1 LPRTIL
7 RPDID
12 PSVRDVLR
20 VYFDAITL
28 SESAQFAL
36 WQSAG
41 LTLTQFGALRQ
52 LRGGPL
58 PAGKLAAKLGIS
70 PTSLTRLLDRLES
83 SKLVERRRDAA
94 DRRRIS
100 VALLPLGHRLLD
112 DVSVLEGTVIHRAA
126 ADLTHEERG
135 QILASLGRLVE
146 LARQHAAADYGPAK
160 RSAKAAG

>member
-1 LPRTIL
+1 M
-7 RPDID
+7 RPDIA
-12 PSVRDVLR
+12 PGVRDVLR

-36 WQSAG
+36 WQSAR

-58 PAGKLAAKLGIS
+58 PAGRLASKLGIS

-83 SKLVERRRDAA
+83 RKLVERSRDDL

-100 VALLPLGHRLLD
+100 IALLPDGRRLLD
-112 DVSVLEGTVIHRAA
+112 AVSVLEGTAIHRAA
-126 ADLTHEERG
+126 EDLTKEERR

-146 LARQHAAADYGPAK
+146 LARRHAAASHASQPQ
-160 RSAKAAG
+160 RSRAAG